1 MTPLQLEFLC
11 YGIRSGLSY
20 VCTCLSPATVIGNTS
35 VRLQRQTITY
45 ARTDHE
51 EQIRTFK
58 LGQAHRHLFSCQ
70 SAHGIASLAGRGPP
84 TSRRPLNPSTEQQAI
99 VDLSRTQ
106 NVVVSARPG
115 AGKTATAEAIVAAN
129 PNRPIAIITYSKRLQ
144 IETARRL
151 DKYAACDVYTFHGM
165 AGRLFSTLVSN
176 DSILHGIRKAGD
188 TPDWAGEPY
197 EIVILDEMQDCTH
210 DLFWLT
216 CSFISSVARSAGG
229 KAPRI
234 VVLGDERQAIYN
246 FRGADPRFLSLS
258 SSILAALSPH
268 PWAHLPLSKSFRLSH
283 QNSAFVN
290 KVFLQGEEYIV
301 GSHNGPKPLYIHG
314 DIFKPRHI
322 AQHLVPLI
330 LSYGAERTAIIA
342 PSVRENW
349 ALSELTNFLSRQH
362 RLPVAV
368 SISDEVNLDDDV
380 LAGKICVST
389 YHQFKGNERDLVIV
403 YGADA
408 GYFTFFAPDLPD
420 DTCPNATFVALTRAC
435 KQLVVLNHSG
445 NPPMPFISLPELHKT
460 ATFMDLNDKQLKD
473 LQPVGR
479 PQELGLHLPKNI
491 NVSQLSRHVPDEI
504 LDEICKTHLEIKQVS
519 PPLPL
524 ALHINAPDKVLT
536 NPARRYYE
544 AVSDLNGMAV
554 VAAYEYALLRTLTTL
569 GHQPKTPPLKIPSG
583 SYGQAAWLCHKAC
596 AYEADLSGYKSRS
609 IQMDHHAFDWLGP
622 YLDVAK
628 KRLTEQ
634 FEDAE
639 RLQFEVKLEQKNLE
653 VFHPSGEES
662 QIIEKLSGRAD
673 IVRYDGSSTAMP
685 GKTEE
690 DISIWEIK
698 FVAQLSL
705 EHAIQVCTYA
715 YLWSIKNRAENLP
728 RIVLFN
734 VRDGEKWEIV
744 SRDSIAGLR
753 SLIEDVLRAKYT
765 TKGVPTTDEFLKECS
780 NTQAELQSVD
790 RP

>member
-1 MTPLQLEFLC
+1 
-11 YGIRSGLSY
+11 
-20 VCTCLSPATVIGNTS
+20 
-35 VRLQRQTITY
+35 
-45 ARTDHE
+45 
-51 EQIRTFK
+51 
-58 LGQAHRHLFSCQ
+58 
-70 SAHGIASLAGRGPP
+70 
-84 TSRRPLNPSTEQQAI
+84 
-99 VDLSRTQ
+99 
-106 NVVVSARPG
+106 
-115 AGKTATAEAIVAAN
+115 
-129 PNRPIAIITYSKRLQ
+129 
-144 IETARRL
+144 
-151 DKYAACDVYTFHGM
+151 M

-176 DSILHGIRKAGD
+176 DTILHGIRKAGI
-188 TPDWAGEPY
+188 TPVWTGQPY
-197 EIVILDEMQDCTH
+197 EIIILDEMQDCTH

-216 CSFISSVARSAGG
+216 CAFISSVAHAKGG
-229 KAPRI
+229 RAPRI

-268 PWAHLPLSKSFRLSH
+268 PWSHLPLSKSFRLSH

-322 AQHLVPLI
+322 ADHLVPLI
-330 LSYGAERTAIIA
+330 HKYGPERTAIIA
-342 PSVRENW
+342 PSIRQNW

-435 KQLVVLNHSG
+435 QQLVVLNHNG

-460 ATFMDLNDKQLKD
+460 ANFMDLNDKRLKD

-479 PQELGLHLPKNI
+479 PGELGLHLPRNI
-491 NVSQLSRHVPDEI
+491 AVAVMTRHTPDEI
-504 LDEICKTHLEIKQVS
+504 LDQICKTHIEIKQIS
-519 PPLPL
+519 PPLPPI
-524 ALHINAPDKVLT
+524 LHINAPDKVLT
-536 NPARRYYE
+536 DRSKRYYE

-554 VAAYEYALLRTLTTL
+554 VAAYEYALLKTLTTL
-569 GHQPKTPPLKIPSG
+569 GYKPKALSFKIPSD
-583 SYGQAAWLCHKAC
+583 SHRKASWLSRKAC
-596 AYEADLSGYKSRS
+596 EYEADLSGYKSRS
-609 IQMDHHAFDWLGP
+609 IQMDHHTFDWLGP
-622 YLDVAK
+622 YLETAR

-639 RLQFEVKLEQKNLE
+639 RLHFEVKLEQKNFE
-653 VFHPSGEES
+653 VSHPSGEKS
-662 QIIEKLSGRAD
+662 QIEKLSGRAD
-673 IVRYDGSSTAMP
+673 IVRYDGSSTSMP
-685 GKTEE
+685 GKIEE
-690 DISIWEIK
+690 GISIWEIK

-705 EHAIQVCTYA
+705 EHAVQVCTYA
-715 YLWSIKNRAENLP
+715 YIWSIKNRAEDLP
-728 RIVLFN
+728 RIILFN
-734 VRDGEKWEIV
+734 VRDGEKWEIT
-744 SRDSIAGLR
+744 SRNGIAGLK
-753 SLIEDVLRAKYT
+753 SLIEAVLRAKYT
-765 TKGVPTTDEFLKECS
+765 TKGAPTTDEFLKLCS
-780 NTQAELQSVD
+780 KTQAEVQSLE